1 MENEL
6 LKLQNGSDVRGVA
19 IATPGGD
26 PITLTLSAVN
36 RIAQA
41 FVARCERKYDKPA
54 AQLKIAVGMDT
65 RISGKEIMSA
75 FMDGLLCSGAHGID
89 CGIATTP
96 AMFMSLV
103 FEETA
108 YDASVMITASH
119 LPPNRNGIKFF
130 DKDGGYDKSDITKLL
145 NAAAELED
153 AFPDEAQAKNYE
165 CFELVERY
173 ARDLCEK
180 IKKEV

>member
-1 MENEL
+1 
-6 LKLQNGSDVRGVA
+6 
-19 IATPGGD
+19 
-26 PITLTLSAVN
+26 
-36 RIAQA
+36 
-41 FVARCERKYDKPA
+41 
-54 AQLKIAVGMDT
+54 
-65 RISGKEIMSA
+65 
-75 FMDGLLCSGAHGID
+75 MDGLLCSGAHGID